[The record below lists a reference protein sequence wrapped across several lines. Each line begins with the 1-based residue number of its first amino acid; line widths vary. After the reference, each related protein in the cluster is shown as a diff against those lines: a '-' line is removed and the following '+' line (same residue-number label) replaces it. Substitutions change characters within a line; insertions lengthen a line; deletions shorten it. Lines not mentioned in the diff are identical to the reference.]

1 MIKITVVIS
10 AYNEEKNI
18 KECLESVR
26 QLADEIILIDNTST
40 DKTVE
45 IASSMGQKV
54 KIFIRP
60 NNLMLNINKN
70 FGFSKA
76 VNEWILNLDADERA
90 TPQLKEEIKRII
102 GNWKLEIGNSALAVG
117 YWLPRKNIIFGR
129 WIKHGIWWPDHQLRL
144 FKKNKGGFPCK
155 HIHEY
160 LKVEGKTARLENA
173 IIHYNYQS
181 VSQYL
186 YKLDK
191 IYTEN
196 EADNIIKAGKKLSW
210 QDALRM
216 PVHDFLKTF
225 FLQEGYKD
233 GLHGLVL
240 SMLQG
245 FYSLVVFAKV
255 WEKQGFKHKQKSN
268 FLREVIF
275 ELKKLAKEFKYWL
288 VQSKLKT
295 EENFLKKAIIRIF
308 KMI

>member
-76 VNEWILNLDADERA
+76 VNEWILNLDADERVSKS
-90 TPQLKEEIKRII
+90 LKHEIIKTLKQKNRVI
-102 GNWKLEIGNSALAVG
+102 G
-117 YWLPRKNIIFGR
+117 YWTPRKNIIFGK

-160 LKVEGKTARLENA
+160 LKVEGKTARLE
-173 IIHYNYQS
+173 
-181 VSQYL
+181 
-186 YKLDK
+186 
-191 IYTEN
+191 
-196 EADNIIKAGKKLSW
+196 
-210 QDALRM
+210 
-216 PVHDFLKTF
+216 
-225 FLQEGYKD
+225 
-233 GLHGLVL
+233 
-240 SMLQG
+240 
-245 FYSLVVFAKV
+245 
-255 WEKQGFKHKQKSN
+255 
-268 FLREVIF
+268 
-275 ELKKLAKEFKYWL
+275 
-288 VQSKLKT
+288 
-295 EENFLKKAIIRIF
+295 
-308 KMI
+308 